1 MYQGMF
7 GFLVVFNV
15 TVNNISVLS
24 WRSVLLVEETGG
36 SGENHQGMEI
46 WNDLSINKVIMADWI
61 SLRDDELSA
70 HIFGPVYHHGNFN

>member
-1 MYQGMF
+1 
-7 GFLVVFNV
+7 
-15 TVNNISVLS
+15 
-24 WRSVLLVEETGG
+24 LVEETGG

-70 HIFGPVYHHGNFN
+70 HIFGPVYHHGHFN